1 LVIVFAKI
9 IYSLIVQ
16 IPWWQ
21 VKYDKAASKSAYMAI
36 KNGNISMG
44 SITEEFESRVAS
56 FLEVSNVI
64 AVNSGSNAL
73 LLSLLSLNLNSR
85 DEVLIQDRSWIA
97 AAHAVKI
104 LGAIPVLVDVEK
116 LRPTISISD
125 LKKKINKK
133 TKAIIVVHMNGRG
146 CDLDLLNKIASE
158 HNITLIED
166 SAQAIGS
173 KYNNRYLGTFSDMGC
188 YSLSVAKI
196 IGSGQGG
203 FIVTN
208 SSKRAQSLRKLRTH
222 GMSNTKEASW
232 NSLGFNFRFTD
243 VLASVA
249 LSELRH
255 LPERIIRQRDIYL
268 NYASGMS
275 GLKKIKL
282 IESQVEKGEIGPYIE
297 VLVDNRKQF
306 KKFMDENGIET
317 RNFYPSISKASY
329 LNSKY
334 ICPNSNMFASNGI
347 YLPSGPAISNKEI
360 RKVLNSL
367 HAYDE
372 YKGTKK
378 GENE

>member
-1 LVIVFAKI
+1 M
-9 IYSLIVQ
+9 Q

-21 VKYDKAASKSAYMAI
+21 VKFDKAASKSAYRAI

-56 FLEVSNVI
+56 FLEVDNVI

-73 LLSLLSLNLNSR
+73 LLSLLSLDLNSG

-104 LGAIPVLVDVEK
+104 LGAIPVLVDVEID
-116 LRPTISISD
+116 RPTISISD
-125 LKKKINKK
+125 LIKKISKK

-146 CDLDLLNKIASE
+146 CDLDLLNKIASDR
-158 HNITLIED
+158 NITLIED
-166 SAQAIGS
+166 SAQAMGS
-173 KYNNRYLGTFSDMGC
+173 KYENRYLGTVSDMGC

-208 SSKRAQSLRKLRTH
+208 SNKKAQLLRKLRTH
-222 GMSNTKEASW
+222 GMSNPKEATW
-232 NSLGFNFRFTD
+232 NTLGFNFRFSD
-243 VLASVA
+243 ILASVA

-255 LPERIIRQRDIYL
+255 LPERLIRQRDVYL
-268 NYASGMS
+268 NYASGML

-297 VLVDNRKQF
+297 VLVDNRERF
-306 KKFMDENGIET
+306 KAFMSKNSIDT

-334 ICPNSNMFASNGI
+334 TCPNSNMFASNGI
-347 YLPSGPAISNKEI
+347 YLPSGPSISNKEI
-360 RKVLNSL
+360 KKVVNSL
-367 HAYDE
+367 QAYDD
-372 YKGTKK
+372 YKGI
-378 GENE
+378 N